1 MTGLLNRLFGH
12 RPAEEPLAPLL
23 DPALGLLRWDED
35 AEGWVG
41 DIARPEAGSAARLYI
56 GAGSAGTYPAEA
68 MLDLLRPPYREFWQL
83 APLAQDYLCKNMD
96 IDDWLAD
103 PQAFRVQGLESYGHH
118 LAEGVYTITFTNGD
132 SEAVWKVH
140 FQAGQPVGCGIDD

>member
-1 MTGLLNRLFGH
+1 MTGLLNRWFGP
-12 RPAEEPLAPLL
+12 RPTEAPLAPLR
-23 DPALGLLRWDED
+23 DPALGLLCWDED

-41 DIARPEAGSAARLYI
+41 EIAGTGGAAARLYI
-56 GAGSAGTYPAEA
+56 GAGSAGKYPSEA
-68 MLDLLRPPYREFWQL
+68 MLDLLREPSRDFSRL

-140 FQAGQPVGCGIDD
+140 FQDGQPVGCGIDD